1 MGLAAWVGPVVAVMF
16 TAAVSSELSPPRRT
30 SAVTSA
36 PSRIPPRPLA
46 TPARI
51 SARRGRG
58 AVRGGATGA

>member
-1 MGLAAWVGPVVAVMF
+1 MF